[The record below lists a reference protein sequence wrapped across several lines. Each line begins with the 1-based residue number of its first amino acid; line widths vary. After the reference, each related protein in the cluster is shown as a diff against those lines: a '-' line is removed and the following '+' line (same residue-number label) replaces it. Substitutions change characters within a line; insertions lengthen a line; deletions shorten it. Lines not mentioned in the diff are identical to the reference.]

1 MRTLPLVLVAL
12 AACAATGNPE
22 RSRLAP
28 VTSTP
33 PAATNAGEPASTP
46 NTPPANAAN
55 GTTPTPAA
63 NAPAAAP
70 QPRKPEPVASNPQP
84 SNPPAAQPQPQAAP
98 AATPQDSQSALLLGH
113 VGDRALDSVTFLRKL
128 WVADNRLARRVVEQ
142 MVFAE
147 LATLEADRLG
157 IKLVEAAVEA
167 ELKRAANELERKL
180 ESKGSKLTLREHID
194 QVIGVEPELY
204 LADLRDETIV
214 QMLAERCV
222 RSYMLETDR
231 CDVVITEV
239 RSAEARDAF
248 ESGLALGKG
257 FDELAL
263 AHGFGD
269 EETTHV
275 TRMQIARSE
284 SQELPRIV
292 FATPQGKVGGP
303 LEQNGRWLFFIPEK
317 RTEGRP
323 GTWAELREDVEK
335 SLVAEPVGDMEFLQW
350 RSAMVRRYRVQLEP
364 FFDLVERK
372 QR

>member
-33 PAATNAGEPASTP
+33 PAATNANEPA
-46 NTPPANAAN
+46 A
-55 GTTPTPAA
+55 TPTSSNTNPAA
-63 NAPAAAP
+63 SAPAKAPAVPP
-70 QPRKPEPVASNPQP
+70 QPAPVATNPQP
-84 SNPPAAQPQPQAAP
+84 ANPPAAQPQAPVTP
-98 AATPQDSQSALLLGH
+98 AATPQASQSALLLGH

-128 WVADNRLARRVVEQ
+128 WVQDNRLAQRVIEQ

-147 LATLEADRLG
+147 LATLESDRLG
-157 IKLVEAAVEA
+157 IRMVEAAVEA
-167 ELKRAANELERKL
+167 ELQRATNELERKL

-204 LADLRDETIV
+204 LADMRVETIV
-214 QMLAERCV
+214 HMLAERCV
-222 RSYMLETDR
+222 RAYMLETDR
-231 CDVVITEV
+231 CEVVITAV
-239 RSAEARDAF
+239 RTAEARDAF
-248 ESGLALGKG
+248 ESGLALGKS

-263 AHGFGD
+263 AHGYGD

-275 TRMQIARSE
+275 TRMLIARSE

-303 LEQNGRWLFFIPEK
+303 LEQDGRWLFFIPQT

-323 GTWAELREDVEK
+323 GTWTELREDVEK

-364 FFDLVERK
+364 FFDIVERK
-372 QR
+372 PR

>member
-1 MRTLPLVLVAL
+1 MRTLALLLVAL

-28 VTSTP
+28 ITTTPAPATSAPAAGENSTPAVPKPVESPAVKVEPRQPDPAPAPVQPPPKVPPPQEP
-33 PAATNAGEPASTP
+33 PAASTRD
-46 NTPPANAAN
+46 A
-55 GTTPTPAA
+55 
-63 NAPAAAP
+63 
-70 QPRKPEPVASNPQP
+70 
-84 SNPPAAQPQPQAAP
+84 
-98 AATPQDSQSALLLGH
+98 QSALLLGH

-167 ELKRAANELERKL
+167 ELTRAQNELARKL

-204 LADLRDETIV
+204 IADLRDETIV

-222 RSYMLETDR
+222 RAYMLETDR

-239 RSAEARDAF
+239 RTAEARDAF
-248 ESGLALGKG
+248 ESGLALGKAFG
-257 FDELAL
+257 ELAL

-269 EETTHV
+269 EEATHV

-284 SQELPRIV
+284 SQELPRVV

-317 RTEGRP
+317 RLEGRP
-323 GTWAELREDVEK
+323 GTWADLREDVEK
-335 SLVAEPVGDMEFLQW
+335 SLVGEPVGDMEFLQW
-350 RSAMVRRYRVQLEP
+350 RAAMVRRYRVELEP
-364 FFDLVERK
+364 FFELVERK
-372 QR
+372 KR

>member
-12 AACAATGNPE
+12 AACAATDNPE

-33 PAATNAGEPASTP
+33 PAATDANEPASQPSTEPKAPVKAPVVTP
-46 NTPPANAAN
+46 E
-55 GTTPTPAA
+55 
-63 NAPAAAP
+63 
-70 QPRKPEPVASNPQP
+70 PRKPEPAPATSNPQP
-84 SNPPAAQPQPQAAP
+84 ANPPAAKSQPPP
-98 AATPQDSQSALLLGH
+98 AATPQDSQSALLLGN

-147 LATLEADRLG
+147 LATLESDRLG
-157 IKLVEAAVEA
+157 IRLVEAGVEA
-167 ELKRAANELERKL
+167 ELKRATNELERKL

-222 RSYMLETDR
+222 RAYMLETDR

-248 ESGLALGKG
+248 ESGLALGKS

-284 SQELPRIV
+284 SQELPRVV

-303 LEQNGRWLFFIPEK
+303 LEQNGRWLFFVPQT

-335 SLVAEPVGDMEFLQW
+335 SLMAQPVGDMEFLQW
-350 RSAMVRRYRVQLEP
+350 RSAMVRRYRVELEP

>member
-1 MRTLPLVLVAL
+1 MRTLTLLLVVL

-28 VTSTP
+28 ITTTPAPAATEPEASATSTP
-33 PAATNAGEPASTP
+33 PASAS
-46 NTPPANAAN
+46 A
-55 GTTPTPAA
+55 
-63 NAPAAAP
+63 
-70 QPRKPEPVASNPQP
+70 KEPVAAPPSRQP
-84 SNPPAAQPQPQAAP
+84 DPAPAPVVAQPQPVVAQPRPKEPPQETP
-98 AATPQDSQSALLLGH
+98 AAGPRDTQSALLLGH

-167 ELKRAANELERKL
+167 ELKRAASELERKL

-222 RSYMLETDR
+222 RAFMLETDR
-231 CDVVITEV
+231 CDVVLTEV
-239 RSAEARDAF
+239 RTAEARDAF
-248 ESGLALGKG
+248 ESGLALGKP
-257 FDELAL
+257 FAELAL

-284 SQELPRIV
+284 SQELPRLV
-292 FATPQGKVGGP
+292 FATSQGKVGGP
-303 LEQNGRWLFFIPEK
+303 LEQNGRWLFFVPEK
-317 RTEGRP
+317 RVEGRP

-350 RSAMVRRYRVQLEP
+350 RAAMVRRYRVELEP
-364 FFDLVERK
+364 FFELVERK
-372 QR
+372 RR

>member
-33 PAATNAGEPASTP
+33 PAASDASEPTSQPASEP
-46 NTPPANAAN
+46 K
-55 GTTPTPAA
+55 
-63 NAPAAAP
+63 APAKAP
-70 QPRKPEPVASNPQP
+70 VVTPEPRKPEPAPLAPQP
-84 SNPPAAQPQPQAAP
+84 EAAKPQPEPTRPQPPP

-167 ELKRAANELERKL
+167 ELTRAQNELARKL

-222 RSYMLETDR
+222 RAYMLETDR

-284 SQELPRIV
+284 SQELPRLV

-303 LEQNGRWLFFIPEK
+303 LEQNGRWLFFVAQK
-317 RTEGRP
+317 RVEGRP

-350 RSAMVRRYRVQLEP
+350 RSAMVRRYRVELEP
-364 FFDLVERK
+364 FFELVERK
-372 QR
+372 KR